1 MANRFPHVPP
11 RRRFLRRL
19 AGVALGVP
27 LVAALVA
34 MLRRE
39 QAREVPSVVSIPA
52 DVPMGLSVVESAIV
66 YREPGGA
73 IHAFSGRCTHLGCRI
88 DRVIGDEAVCPCHG
102 SRYRQTDRWRRALPA
117 VRSAAC
123 GSNPT
128 RPPADGQPVS
138 RERVPAAAVVSTPVG
153 TFGDLA
159 TAAFVV
165 AAASGVAVAVPSTSR
180 ATPTGPLRRCCW

>member
-1 MANRFPHVPP
+1 MANRPPHVPA

-39 QAREVPSVVSIPA
+39 QARELPVVVPIPA
-52 DVPMGLSVVESAIV
+52 DVPTGLSVVDSAIV

-73 IHAFSGRCTHLGCRI
+73 IRAFSGRCTHLGCRI

-102 SRYRQTDRWRRALPA
+102 SRYK
-117 VRSAAC
+117 
-123 GSNPT
+123 
-128 RPPADGQPVS
+128 ADG
-138 RERVPAAAVVSTPVG
+138 T
-153 TFGDLA
+153 
-159 TAAFVV
+159 V
-165 AAASGVAVAVPSTSR
+165 AAGPANR
-180 ATPTGPLRRCCW
+180 PLRRLRVDPDPAAGGWTARVS

>member
-1 MANRFPHVPP
+1 MASRLPHAPP

-39 QAREVPSVVSIPA
+39 QAGEVPSVVSIPT
-52 DVPMGLSVVESAIV
+52 DVPTGLSVVESAIV

-102 SRYRQTDRWRRALPA
+102 SRYRQ
-117 VRSAAC
+117 
-123 GSNPT
+123 
-128 RPPADGQPVS
+128 DG
-138 RERVPAAAVVSTPVG
+138 T
-153 TFGDLA
+153 
-159 TAAFVV
+159 V
-165 AAASGVAVAVPSTSR
+165 AAGPASR
-180 ATPTGPLRRCCW
+180 PLRRLRIEPDPAAGGWTARVS